1 MTPTSVE
8 RGNETRARLLEAAA
22 QLIVE
27 VGWGAVTTRKVAD
40 RAGVRQGLVHYH
52 FPTVT
57 DLLIDAALDSAR
69 REVEGAMTA
78 LMDAT
83 DPALGM
89 EQMLTMMAT
98 YSAGDPATVLYSEM
112 LLASARHERLR
123 VGLSRLMRTW
133 RAAAGD
139 WLRRNGADGDT
150 DTAAVLLGAAI
161 DGLVM
166 YCIVD
171 PTVADLPVA
180 GPLLRLVG
188 FSDSSSESDSSSK
201 SDGAPERARARQGDG
216 SPESA
221 AGAPPDHVQESN
233 AAFPPAGSGTAT
245 ADDTGRDVR

>member
-8 RGNETRARLLEAAA
+8 RGNETRARLLQAAA
-22 QLIVE
+22 ELIVE
-27 VGWGAVTTRKVAD
+27 EGWGAVTTRKVAD

-78 LMDAT
+78 LTEAT

-89 EQMLTMMAT
+89 EQMLTMMAS

-123 VGLSRLMRTW
+123 VGLSQLMRTW
-133 RAAAGD
+133 RTAAAD
-139 WLRRNGADGDT
+139 WLRRNGAGEDA
-150 DTAAVLLGAAI
+150 DTAAVLLGAAL

-166 YCIVD
+166 YRIVD

-180 GPLLRLVG
+180 GPLLRLAG
-188 FSDSSSESDSSSK
+188 I
-201 SDGAPERARARQGDG
+201 GGR
-216 SPESA
+216 SPE
-221 AGAPPDHVQESN
+221 AGLSP
-233 AAFPPAGSGTAT
+233 
-245 ADDTGRDVR
+245 GRDLPPESGGDAPM